1 VRTETVY
8 LAIALAAVSACG
20 RAPTAPEP
28 VPMTHATA
36 VAELAPV
43 EARVPFVGVVED
55 ARVVRLEALA
65 DARVEAVEVADG
77 AVSLAGEV
85 LFRLGGGRFESA
97 LATAEAAASA
107 ARETVAARSEQL
119 ERARRRESDHLAGPS
134 EVPDARAGL
143 AAAEREAAAVGSRVR
158 TLAAAREVRAPFAG
172 RLLDRRVSVGQEVTA
187 GEELA
192 RFADATSG
200 RVAAT
205 VIASMD
211 RPVRAGQE
219 VQIASE
225 SGEVETA
232 RVAGVA
238 SVASPAGAARVW
250 VTADGLAKMQPG
262 TAVSGWIVTER
273 HQGIVIPTRAV
284 VRDDADH
291 PYVFVGPA
299 APFERRPVVLG
310 IALGERIEVTSGLAA
325 GEIVVTEGAYE
336 LLWASFSTS
345 FTAAD

>member
-1 VRTETVY
+1 MRTETFC
-8 LAIALAAVSACG
+8 LAVALATAVGCG
-20 RAPTAPEP
+20 RATTAPKP
-28 VPMTHATA
+28 VPIPHATA

-77 AVSLAGEV
+77 ETAPAGEV
-85 LFRLGGGRFESA
+85 LFRLGGGRFEAA
-97 LATAEAAASA
+97 LATAEAAVSA
-107 ARETVAARSEQL
+107 AHETVAARSEQL

-143 AAAEREAAAVGSRVR
+143 AAAESEASAAGSRVR
-158 TLAAAREVRAPFAG
+158 TLAAAREVHAPFAG

-205 VIASMD
+205 VIAAVD

-219 VQIASE
+219 ARIASE
-225 SGEVETA
+225 SGEVVTA

-250 VTADGLAKMQPG
+250 VTGDGLAKTPPG
-262 TAVSGWIVTER
+262 AAVSGWVVTER
-273 HQGIVIPTRAV
+273 HQGIVIPARAV
-284 VRDDADH
+284 VRDDQDH

-325 GEIVVTEGAYE
+325 GEIVVAEGAYE
-336 LLWASFSTS
+336 LLWASFATS